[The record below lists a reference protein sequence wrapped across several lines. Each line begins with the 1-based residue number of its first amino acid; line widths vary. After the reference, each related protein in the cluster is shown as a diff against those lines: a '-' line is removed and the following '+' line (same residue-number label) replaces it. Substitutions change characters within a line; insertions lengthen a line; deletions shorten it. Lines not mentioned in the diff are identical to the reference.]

1 MAKLTALQVTNLKAP
16 GRYTDENGL
25 ALVIAPDGSRKW
37 VLRIQADGKRRNFG
51 LGSAAT
57 VSLANARK
65 AADVI
70 REQVRA
76 GIDPI
81 EAREAAK
88 AEREAIP
95 TFAAAAKLVH
105 EANKPTWKNAKHGA
119 QWLASL
125 ETHAFPALGDKLVS
139 DITGPMIHDC
149 LAQIWLV
156 VPETARR
163 VRQRIGMVLDWSHSK
178 GWRSSE
184 APMRAASRGL
194 PKQPRKD
201 QHFAAMAW
209 EKVPGFL
216 TELRE
221 TKHAGEVVR
230 LAIEFTILTAARSG
244 EVRGAT
250 WAEIDTEAKEWR
262 IPAARMKASRAHT
275 VPLTDRA
282 IEILKRMA
290 ELRTSEKAE
299 TLVFPGGKR
308 DRPLS
313 DMALTMALR
322 RMGAGVTVH
331 GFRSSFRDW
340 AAESTNFAREVCEA
354 ALAHALESRVEAAY
368 RRSDLLEKRRALMTA
383 WSGYCAGG
391 TAKVLPMAR
400 RAG

>member
-37 VLRIQADGKRRNFG
+37 VLRVQADGKRRNFG

-156 VPETARR
+156 IPETARR

-194 PKQPRKD
+194 PKQPKKD
-201 QHFAAMAW
+201 QHFAAMEWA
-209 EKVPGFL
+209 KVPAFL
-216 TELRE
+216 TDLRQ

-299 TLVFPGGKR
+299 ALVFPGGKR

-383 WSGYCAGG
+383 WAGYCAGG
-391 TAKVLPMAR
+391 TGKVLPMAR

>member
-1 MAKLTALQVTNLKAP
+1 MPKLTALQVTSLKLP
-16 GRYTDENGL
+16 GRFTDENGL
-25 ALVIAPDGSRKW
+25 ALIIAPDGSRKW

-51 LGSAAT
+51 LGSATT

-70 REQVRA
+70 RDQIRA

-119 QWLASL
+119 QWLSSL
-125 ETHAFPALGDKLVS
+125 EQHAFPALGDKLVS
-139 DITGPMIHDC
+139 DITGPHIHDC

-194 PKQPRKD
+194 PKQPKKD
-201 QHFAAMAW
+201 QHFSAMEWA
-209 EKVPGFL
+209 KVPAFL
-216 TELRE
+216 SDLRA
-221 TKHAGEVVR
+221 TQHAGEIVR
-230 LAIEFTILTAARSG
+230 LAIEFLILTAVRSG

-250 WAEIDTEAKEWR
+250 WAEIDIDGAVWS
-262 IPAARMKASRAHT
+262 IPGSRMKAGRAHT
-275 VPLTDRA
+275 IPLTPRA
-282 IEILKRMA
+282 IAILNRMK
-290 ELRTSEKAE
+290 ELRTSEKPE

-322 RMGAGVTVH
+322 RMETGVTAH

-340 AAESTNFAREVCEA
+340 AAESTNFPREVCEA
-354 ALAHALESRVEAAY
+354 ALAHALENKVEAAY

-383 WSGYCAGG
+383 WAGYCAGG
-391 TAKVLPMAR
+391 TGKVLPMTR
-400 RAG
+400 RAV